1 MKPVD
6 LARRLAPLLGLAV
19 FGVAMWALRRELASF
34 HYHDVLQQV
43 RSIPADKIA
52 LAMLLTAVSYA
63 VLVGY
68 DALGLRYVK
77 HPLGF
82 RKTAFTSFIAFAFSQ
97 NLGFPWLTGGSVRL
111 RLYSSFGL
119 TGLEVASVAVFSGTT
134 FWLGVLSISGT
145 ALAVAPAEASAL
157 LRLPLPVLRIIG
169 LCFICVIVAYLGLT
183 LLRRSTVSVRGLEI
197 VLPEP
202 RLVPMQVLVGA
213 ADWAVAAT
221 VLFVLLPGG
230 HPAAYPAFLVVFVL
244 AQVAGVI
251 SHVPAG
257 LGVFESIVLVGLR
270 SDVGSPAVLASLVVY
285 RLTYYLLP
293 LVIAVALIA
302 SYEVRQRRTAA
313 ERIVRATGTWISVVV
328 PRLLAIATFLAGA
341 VLLVTGAAPAV
352 GSRLGWL
359 DRVLPLGVIEFSHFL
374 GSLLGLALLILAW
387 GLYRRI
393 NAAYSLAVLVVAGGV
408 LLALLRGLDF
418 EEATLLAL
426 VLAALL
432 PARRHFHRRASLL
445 AEPLTGGWLMAI
457 GAVVIVT
464 VWLGLFAYHHVAYS
478 SELWWRFTLDG
489 DAPRFLR
496 ATVGVLVGAA
506 AFAATRL
513 LSPANPRPAP
523 PTDDDLEHAAEI
535 LLRSPNAGAAIA
547 LLGDKALLFNDDRTA
562 FVMYGVR
569 GRSWIALGDPV
580 GPLDVHEDL
589 VWAFREIVDRSD
601 GRTAFYQ
608 VAAESLSLYVDVGLD
623 TVKLGEE
630 ARVPLGEFSLEGSGR
645 KSLRRAQ
652 RSVEKEGCRF
662 SIVPADELPPLM
674 PQLRSVSDE
683 WLAERK
689 TREKGFS
696 LGRFEPRYISRF
708 PAAVVMQG
716 ERLVAFANIW
726 VTAGKQE
733 LSVDLMR
740 HSSEAPNGV
749 MDYLFV
755 ELMLWGKAQGY
766 AYFNLGMAPLSG
778 FEFRRLAPLW
788 NRFGALVFRH
798 GEHFYNF
805 QGLRE
810 YKDKFD
816 PEWVPKYL
824 ASPGGLALPAVLTD
838 VATLISGGLGGIV
851 GR

>member
-6 LARRLAPLLGLAV
+6 LARRLALPIGLAV
-19 FGVAMWALRRELASF
+19 FGVAMWALHQELASF
-34 HYHDVLQQV
+34 RYHDVLRQV
-43 RSIPADKIA
+43 KSIPTDRIA
-52 LAMLLTAVSYA
+52 VALLLTVVSYA

-68 DALGLRYVK
+68 DALALLYVR

-97 NLGFPWLTGGSVRL
+97 NLGFPWLTGGSVRY
-111 RLYSSFGL
+111 RLYSAFGL
-119 TGLEVASVAVFSGTT
+119 SGLEVASVAVFSGTT
-134 FWLGVLSISGT
+134 FWLGVLSISGM
-145 ALAVAPAEASAL
+145 ALTVAPAQAAAF
-157 LRLPLPVLRIIG
+157 LRLPLPVLRIVG
-169 LCFICVIVAYLGLT
+169 LCFISVIVAYFGLT
-183 LLRRSTVSVRGLEI
+183 ALRRSPVSVRGLEI
-197 VLPEP
+197 NLPEP
-202 RLVPMQVLVGA
+202 RLVPMQVLIGA
-213 ADWAVAAT
+213 LDWATAAT

-244 AQVAGVI
+244 AQVAGLI

-270 SDVGSPAVLASLVVY
+270 SDSSSPAILASVVIY

-293 LVIAVALIA
+293 FVVAVALIA
-302 SYEVRQRRTAA
+302 VYEVRERWTAA
-313 ERIVRATGTWISVVV
+313 ERIVSATGSWMSVVV
-328 PRLLAIATFLAGA
+328 PRLLAAATFLAGA
-341 VLLVTGAAPAV
+341 VLLVTGAAPGA
-352 GSRLGWL
+352 GGRLGWL
-359 DRVLPLGVIEFSHFL
+359 NRVLPLGVIEFSHFF
-374 GSLLGLALLILAW
+374 GSLVGLALLILAW
-387 GLYRRI
+387 GLRRRI
-393 NAAYSLAVLVVAGGV
+393 DAAYSVSVLIIGAGIV
-408 LLALLRGLDF
+408 LALLRGLDF
-418 EEATLLAL
+418 VEASLLAL

-432 PARRHFHRRASLL
+432 PARRHFHRRASLVT
-445 AEPLTGGWLMAI
+445 EPLTGGWMMAI
-457 GAVVIVT
+457 AVVVL
-464 VWLGLFAYHHVAYS
+464 VSAWLGLFAYRHVTYS
-478 SELWWRFTLDG
+478 AELWWRFTLDG

-506 AFAATRL
+506 AFAAIRL
-513 LSPANPRPAP
+513 LSPATPRPVP
-523 PTDDDLEHAAEI
+523 PTGDDLERAAGI
-535 LLRSPNAGAAIA
+535 VMRSPNSGAAIA
-547 LLGDKALLFNDDRTA
+547 LLGDKALLFDAERTA

-580 GPLDVHEDL
+580 GPRDAHEGL
-589 VWAFREIVDRSD
+589 VWTFREMVDRSN
-601 GRTAFYQ
+601 GRTVFYQ
-608 VAAESLSLYVDVGLD
+608 VATESLSLYVDVGLD

-630 ARVPLGEFSLEGSGR
+630 ARVPLGTFSLEGGGR
-645 KSLRRAQ
+645 RSLRRAQ

-662 SIVPADELPPLM
+662 SIVPAEELHPLM
-674 PQLRSVSDE
+674 PQLRQVSEE

-696 LGRFEPRYISRF
+696 LGRFEPKYISRF
-708 PAAVVMQG
+708 PAAIVRQG

-726 VTAGKQE
+726 ATAGKQE

-740 HSSEAPNGV
+740 HAAEAPNGV

-778 FEFRRLAPLW
+778 FEYRRLAPLW

-805 QGLRE
+805 QGLRD
-810 YKDKFD
+810 YKDKFA
-816 PEWVPKYL
+816 PEWAPKFL
-824 ASPGGLALPAVLTD
+824 ASPGGLTLPAVLTD
-838 VATLISGGLGGIV
+838 VASLISGGLGGIV